1 MAEHDLQSS
10 FSTNVHEEQNEQ
22 PLAPTTPISSDYL
35 QQSSVNPE
43 LWSAVSDTATRTL
56 AAFKAPRFYASSQ
69 QSSSDTG
76 TNTFVDDDLAETR
89 STISHTVRTRRGVA
103 KRSKLFRSQSCD
115 DLILRSPS
123 ILPECSF
130 GKHYLDT
137 AQKRARRAI
146 LDFVDDIRKALPEGH
161 ALRITPALDGTTIQ
175 DSSSTRSRSLS
186 GATLNDDLDTSYLF
200 WDGSTLGSVNAN
212 AVTNAT
218 ELFQISPLEEEL
230 DLELLRLSQEKSHT
244 ADTACA
250 FCGSVFSGPD
260 QRQMCIHH
268 ILNVHHT
275 IANSPATVK
284 QQALSPRRLTKTP
297 DKVGSKWLSVDPSE
311 TMESRS
317 DAPLLSS
324 SHLSRIDLDL
334 LGVGAWCLEEDW
346 IRLDA
351 ARPIIAGV
359 VLTDDIQ
366 MMRQPNAKDLLDTIL
381 TLSRRDGPEADTERI
396 NDLFNGLDVV
406 VEDLSRRFPEDET
419 VRCIS
424 SVLNSVA
431 QSAVPSTHSPQGN
444 SPISYTSRPSGV
456 RTYPVAQES
465 GSANHSGLNLDP
477 AGGEQHTQSSSGSSS
492 PLDERLS
499 SKGES
504 RATPT
509 VSVDDTKKKS
519 KRRNLACP
527 FRKHD
532 EVHGR
537 HPTCS
542 HQGSSSMSGL
552 KGHLKSNTHNKVLD
566 FISLCRNCA
575 HYIINISEWQ
585 TLHLTGLCIQ
595 HLGTSIKQIR
605 GEGAVK
611 QWQNLYMKK
620 FPDSQRIPHPYTHN
634 QSWQYKNVWTQ
645 RQDGEYRAM
654 SAPVNFDFN
663 QSFSPQPNQRI
674 SVSSTRA
681 NSTIPNVS
689 PAYQSRNATLEPMT
703 AENGGQLSTPI
714 TGSPDAPQ
722 TFLEE
727 PHSTTCDLSM
737 ATCLMPF
744 QQHSE
749 MHEAA
754 FFPLAST
761 SSRAGQHDLTGI
773 YSNDTPYQS
782 PSHPTPMPQI
792 STLLTYPTAMHSE
805 PQGSNLHEIRIAT
818 LSVLA
823 DCLNG
828 CLQAVT
834 ASSWALQAQRISQVH
849 GMDTEESNVLGDE
862 LLETIKR
869 RVEQICSEAAAGD
882 QAPGST

>member
-22 PLAPTTPISSDYL
+22 PLAPTTPISSDSL

-43 LWSAVSDTATRTL
+43 LWSAVSDTATQTL

-186 GATLNDDLDTSYLF
+186 GATLNDDLDTSDLF

-366 MMRQPNAKDLLDTIL
+366 MVRQPNAKDLLDTIL

-465 GSANHSGLNLDP
+465 GSANHSGLNLDL
-477 AGGEQHTQSSSGSSS
+477 AGGEQYTQSSSGSSS
-492 PLDERLS
+492 PLDERLA
-499 SKGES
+499 SKTET
-504 RATPT
+504 RATPI
-509 VSVDDTKKKS
+509 VSVDETKKKS
-519 KRRNLACP
+519 KLRNLACP

-552 KGHLKSNTHNKVLD
+552 KGHLKSNTHNKDLD

-575 HYIINISEWQ
+575 YYIIN
-585 TLHLTGLCIQ
+585 
-595 HLGTSIKQIR
+595 
-605 GEGAVK
+605 
-611 QWQNLYMKK
+611 
-620 FPDSQRIPHPYTHN
+620 
-634 QSWQYKNVWTQ
+634 YKNVWTQ

-737 ATCLMPF
+737 ATGLMPF

-792 STLLTYPTAMHSE
+792 STLPTYPTAMHSE

-818 LSVLA
+818 LSGPCGLSER
-823 DCLNG
+823 LF
-828 CLQAVT
+828 T
-834 ASSWALQAQRISQVH
+834 SSHRL
-849 GMDTEESNVLGDE
+849 
-862 LLETIKR
+862 
-869 RVEQICSEAAAGD
+869 
-882 QAPGST
+882 